1 MSINTIMY
9 DTHPNT
15 NNVITT
21 FIVGI
26 IICFMIT
33 EFTADVMYK
42 KIEQIIINKK
52 IKEQQ
57 LNDELDKKDAEI
69 MNLINQIIELSN
81 KVNLLQNDRKE
92 SQETK
97 DQSHN
102 NRTWSSIIITDDSK

>member
-1 MSINTIMY
+1 
-9 DTHPNT
+9 
-15 NNVITT
+15 
-21 FIVGI
+21 
-26 IICFMIT
+26 MIT

-69 MNLINQIIELSN
+69 MNPINQIIELSN